1 MTSYLFI
8 DDKRINAQNYVIQL
22 SLGEYYNLIKD
33 KLNDNEYQRK
43 RVRNAGSIYDLLKQD
58 LIKGCVMPPIVL
70 AYCENIPKNGNI
82 VDILKENPNGIKILD
97 GLQRSYTIREV
108 VMDFE
113 SGKVA
118 EKEGCPLNN
127 LVRIE
132 IYTGINKLGILYR
145 MLTLNTGQ
153 TRMTTRHQIE
163 IIYSDYKVKC
173 QVQGVTLISEVDS
186 ASPRKLGEYH
196 FRDIVEGF
204 TSYIQEDYLTLDR
217 MDILDNVK
225 DLERLAKVT
234 KEEAPF
240 DEFLSAYHHFV
251 YKINNCFN
259 GELNRDEMNL
269 KSNPYA
275 LTAIGLF
282 NKSQSMTGFGNAVS
296 SLKSLE
302 VISSF
307 RDVDEAIEK
316 IDCHTVEVGLYKI
329 VQNLDLLREKAKKI
343 GNDQRL
349 YFYRFFRRLFDKEG
363 SEFGNVHAAAEKAYN
378 DYLRETR

>member
-1 MTSYLFI
+1 MMNSLFI
-8 DDKRINAQNYVIQL
+8 DDKRINAQNYIIQL

-33 KLNDNEYQRK
+33 RLNDNEYQRK

-70 AYCENIPKNGNI
+70 AYCENIPKDSNI
-82 VDILKENPNGIKILD
+82 VDILKGNPNGIKILD
-97 GLQRSYTIREV
+97 GLQRSYTIRDV
-108 VMDFE
+108 VIDYE
-113 SGKVA
+113 SGKIA
-118 EKEGCPLNN
+118 NEEGSPLNN

-163 IIYSDYKVKC
+163 IIYSDYKVNC

-186 ASPRKLGEYH
+186 SSPRKLGEYH

-240 DEFLSAYHHFV
+240 DEFLSAYHRFV
-251 YKINNCFN
+251 CRINDCFN

-275 LTAIGLF
+275 LTSIGLF

-316 IDCHTVEVGLYKI
+316 IECHTVEVGLYRI

-349 YFYRFFRRLFDKEG
+349 YFYRFFRRLLDKEG
-363 SEFGNVHAAAEKAYN
+363 SEFGNVLAAAEKAYN